1 MKKIKRYK
9 DNLYKQKKRYLFL
22 FFITLIGIA
31 LGMVYYI
38 YLSKSNKALVSEHL
52 QDFFAIIKDNK
63 IDYNNSLFN
72 GLCSNLLMCL
82 LIWIL
87 GISIVG
93 IPFVL
98 TFLFYKSFV
107 VGLSVCSI
115 ISCYGLKGL
124 LGAIL
129 YVFPHKFLFL
139 IVDILLVFYAI
150 SFSIKLIK
158 YLFFK
163 ININFKEVFRKYVK
177 ILAIS
182 LIANFIFTI
191 YECYIATF
199 ILNLFTFF
207 L

>member
-22 FFITLIGIA
+22 ISIVLIGIV
-31 LGMVYYI
+31 LGMIYFM
-38 YLSKSNKALVSEHL
+38 YLSKSNKALVFDHL
-52 QDFFAIIKDNK
+52 NDFFLTIKQNE
-63 IDYNNSLFN
+63 IDYNSSLFN
-72 GLCSNLLMCL
+72 GLCSNLCMCL

-93 IPFVL
+93 IPFIL
-98 TFLFYKSFV
+98 AFLFYKAFV
-107 VGLSVCSI
+107 IGLSICSI
-115 ISCYGLKGL
+115 ISCYGFKGI

-139 IVDILLVFYAI
+139 IVDVLLVFYAI

-163 ININFKEVFRKYVK
+163 VNINFKDVFRKYVK
-177 ILAIS
+177 ILIITM
-182 LIANFIFTI
+182 IANFVFSI
-191 YECYIATF
+191 YECYIVTF
-199 ILNLFTFF
+199 ILRLFIF
-207 L
+207 LF

>member
-22 FFITLIGIA
+22 LIITIIGII
-31 LGMVYYI
+31 LGMIYFL
-38 YLSKSNKALVSEHL
+38 YLSKSNKTLVFDHL
-52 QDFFAIIKDNK
+52 NDFFLTIKENK
-63 IDYNNSLFN
+63 INYNSSLFN
-72 GLCSNLLMCL
+72 GLCTNLSMCL

-93 IPFVL
+93 IPFIL
-98 TFLFYKSFV
+98 AFLFYKAFV
-107 VGLSVCSI
+107 IGLSVCSI
-115 ISCYGLKGL
+115 VSCYGIKGI

-150 SFSIKLIK
+150 SFSTKLIK

-177 ILAIS
+177 ILIIS
-182 LIANFIFTI
+182 LIANLVFSI
-191 YECYIATF
+191 YECYVVVF
-199 ILNLFTFF
+199 ILRLFTFF